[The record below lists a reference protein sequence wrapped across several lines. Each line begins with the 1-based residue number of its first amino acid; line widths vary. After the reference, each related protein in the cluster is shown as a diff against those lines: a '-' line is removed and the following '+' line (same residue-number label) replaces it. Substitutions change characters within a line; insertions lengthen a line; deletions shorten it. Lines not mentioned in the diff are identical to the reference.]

1 MDFYKN
7 QNEIQKNTYGDLA
20 QMKRKQALVQRVE
33 ETGPGFAGFDAGLHG
48 FIGNNHNGGEW
59 KDAYDRNL
67 PGNYDTSDDHP
78 VDLFTRNVLANYATE
93 GVTAEGLPNK
103 EFFIVKDQ
111 AKLLAA
117 EVVATHLGLKGDK
130 NKDFLKERFE
140 DTWNH
145 YDVNKEG
152 TMDAMWASPFMRALC
167 KPIKDID
174 L

>member
-1 MDFYKN
+1 M
-7 QNEIQKNTYGDLA
+7 
-20 QMKRKQALVQRVE
+20 VQRVE
-33 ETGPGFAGFDAGLHG
+33 ETNPSFAGFDAGLHG
-48 FIGNNHNGGEW
+48 FIGNNHNNGEW
-59 KDAYDRNL
+59 KDAYDRVL
-67 PGNYDTSDDHP
+67 PGHFDQSDDHP

-93 GVTAEGLPNK
+93 GVTADGLPNK

-140 DTWNH
+140 DTWTH

-167 KPIKDID
+167 KPIKEID
-174 L
+174 LQ